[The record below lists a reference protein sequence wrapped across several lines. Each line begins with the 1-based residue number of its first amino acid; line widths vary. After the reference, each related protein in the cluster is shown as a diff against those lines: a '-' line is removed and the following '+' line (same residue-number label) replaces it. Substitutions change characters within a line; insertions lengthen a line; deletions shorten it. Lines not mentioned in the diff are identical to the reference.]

1 MAVYIELD
9 ELAANALIA
18 VQKSGRRF
26 VSYRA
31 MEEYGLCVADI
42 LREKG
47 IRMILSLSRDRTE
60 RVLQDK
66 SELFKEEIVGGERGI
81 SLREGKSRDGLIDKY
96 TGYLPVDI
104 LLAFRD
110 EQAVSKLDV
119 PMENR

>member
-81 SLREGKSRDGLIDKY
+81 SLREGKSRDDLIDKY

-104 LLAFRD
+104 LLAFQD
-110 EQAVSKLDV
+110 EQAVFKLNV
-119 PMENR
+119 LMKNR

>member
-81 SLREGKSRDGLIDKY
+81 SLREGKSRDDLIDKY
-96 TGYLPVDI
+96 TGYLLVDI
-104 LLAFRD
+104 LLAFQD
-110 EQAVSKLDV
+110 EQAVFKLNV
-119 PMENR
+119 LMKNR

>member
-47 IRMILSLSRDRTE
+47 IRMILSLSRDC
-60 RVLQDK
+60 
-66 SELFKEEIVGGERGI
+66 RG
-81 SLREGKSRDGLIDKY
+81 REGDFPARREIERR
-96 TGYLPVDI
+96 P
-104 LLAFRD
+104 
-110 EQAVSKLDV
+110 
-119 PMENR
+119 NR